1 MKLQTSKNNRMSS
14 TADTAFDT
22 STLLEK
28 AQTGQIPVLAL
39 RKFALDQREVSMFLA
54 RELLFL
60 HSAAEGAKMRDL
72 AVMLYELHASLVEK
86 VKLKPPTPA
95 TVKIQARRQNENAQE
110 VILGSY

>member
-1 MKLQTSKNNRMSS
+1 MKLQTPMNNKMNS
-14 TADTAFDT
+14 TADTALDT

-28 AQTGQIPVLAL
+28 AQTGQIPVMAL

-60 HSAAEGAKMRDL
+60 HSAAEGAKMQGL

-86 VKLKPPTPA
+86 VKLKRSAPA
-95 TVKIQARRQNENAQE
+95 TVKIHARRHNQYAPE
-110 VILGSY
+110 VILESF